1 MTNNYGV
8 PSASEVSR
16 HLSKFFGG
24 KNQPG
29 ISMDENKLFLQAYS
43 FTNLKAIIHSIEW
56 EITDQIMTGLI
67 AEINK
72 LKEIYRND
80 KILYS
85 FLKLQG
91 SVGKYISSKK
101 VTALPDSIKL
111 LHSIYDGLEKVAQ
124 SPEMSDAEK
133 KRMLSAEV
141 NKFKA
146 LKEQIILANKGVF
159 ERMDIKP
166 GEETRPVTPTEE
178 IKPRSLET
186 SEIPEKTVA
195 REDQEVPSKIPA
207 QKLAAED
214 TDTKKDLELPGLTI
228 KKSTRPKM
236 NPMMHQNEMLAFVLE
251 EIKKIIKAEF
261 TTLKEELKL
270 WEKD

>member
-1 MTNNYGV
+1 MAKNNKDLFAEEVDKSLGDFFEDEAK
-8 PSASEVSR
+8 SADP
-16 HLSKFFGG
+16 L
-24 KNQPG
+24 
-29 ISMDENKLFLQAYS
+29 ENPKS
-43 FTNLKAIIHSIEW
+43 GDPKESPFTDLNAIVLSIEW

-111 LHSIYDGLEKVAQ
+111 LHSIYGGLEKVAQ
-124 SPEMSDAEK
+124 SPEMSYAEK

-146 LKEQIILANKGVF
+146 LKEQIILANKGVS

-195 REDQEVPSKIPA
+195 REDREVPSKIPA

-214 TDTKKDLELPGLTI
+214 TDNKKDWGWR
-228 KKSTRPKM
+228 KGR
-236 NPMMHQNEMLAFVLE
+236 E
-251 EIKKIIKAEF
+251 EASVVCRRS
-261 TTLKEELKL
+261 L
-270 WEKD
+270 